1 MVLVPPRVSYAT
13 LLSLTRQTALFQL
26 FHKIVSLNAFETVFE
41 MDDGKVRTKC
51 SEVFKHASTGAIPR
65 TQVAFFCDFW
75 WKVESLAEFF
85 KEMLPVWYTGH
96 LLLTLTD
103 EGPIQ
108 SARHLLHNLDSI
120 YNLVFYQGIYKVKR
134 TSLWFNLKKQ
144 NMVVITELCRHVAGG
159 GGGGG
164 AAGALAPS
172 LSPHKP
178 QRSTF
183 LVDQCFKRKCINN
196 TFQILFTDRVVNL
209 KILYCE
215 VVTLSIKL
223 VLALRVKVWKGSGMP
238 TRHLP
243 LRRLLLYSNGGF
255 VVQMCRSAN
264 VFLPLY
270 FNWEI
275 TVFTVPSG
283 CLWFLI
289 FALSEMD
296 LWSLAEGL

>member
-134 TSLWFNLKKQ
+134 TSLCFNLKKQ

-159 GGGGG
+159 EGGGVRRVRSH
-164 AAGALAPS
+164 LPS
-172 LSPHKP
+172 RPTSPRGP
-178 QRSTF
+178 LFWLTSV
-183 LVDQCFKRKCINN
+183 LNESVLI
-196 TFQILFTDRVVNL
+196 ILF
-209 KILYCE
+209 KY
-215 VVTLSIKL
+215 
-223 VLALRVKVWKGSGMP
+223 
-238 TRHLP
+238 
-243 LRRLLLYSNGGF
+243 YS
-255 VVQMCRSAN
+255 
-264 VFLPLY
+264 
-270 FNWEI
+270 
-275 TVFTVPSG
+275 
-283 CLWFLI
+283 LI
-289 FALSEMD
+289 V
-296 LWSLAEGL
+296 